1 MAITPYTPKFSHTDW
16 IDNEDRVQAGG
27 ENGFNIRFHNLE
39 TEFATLAEQHLNP
52 LINSLSTTGPSF
64 LSLIPILAPKLSPDA
79 APIATMPPAWVLVG
93 ESAQKISGVSEAH
106 GIMNITLPDGVEIKS
121 MMVAGSQSVPTDPF
135 PSLVLRRKAVEGTSG
150 SENLITI
157 AKFGVEAFP
166 AGQVIVNNKTHR
178 YNITADLNNV
188 NKDSTVIL
196 FTFRITYQ

>member
-39 TEFATLAEQHLNP
+39 TEFATLAEKHLNP

-64 LSLIPILAPKLSPDA
+64 LSLIPILAPKLAFDS
-79 APIATMPPAWVLVG
+79 APNATMPPAWMLRG

-121 MMVAGSQSVPTDPF
+121 MMVAGSQSVPTDQF
-135 PSLVLRRKAVEGTSG
+135 PKLVLHRKVVEGTAL
-150 SENLITI
+150 SEPLITI
-157 AKFGVEAFP
+157 DKFGVEAFP
-166 AGQVIVNNKTHR
+166 TGQVIVNNRTHQ
-178 YNITADLNNV
+178 YNVTADLEHATA
-188 NKDSTVIL
+188 DSTVIL